1 VLALNMNRL
10 VRILW
15 GALCFENA
23 ERLVHAYA
31 DGASRGN
38 PGPAGCGA
46 FVTTPEGRLLGEA
59 RRALG
64 DATSNAAEYA
74 AAALAL
80 ELALTH
86 RATAMTLHLDSRLVV
101 EQLTHALGLGVG
113 SSPPRALGKRTRAP
127 ILAAAD
133 EAGVGTMDTTV
144 FWCAGQGA
152 RRQRPVESG

>member
-1 VLALNMNRL
+1 MA
-10 VRILW
+10 
-15 GALCFENA
+15 G

-46 FVTTPEGRLLGEA
+46 YVTTPEGRLLGEG

-80 ELALTH
+80 ELAVRH
-86 RATAMTLHLDSRLVV
+86 RATAVTLHMDSRLVV
-101 EQLTHALGLGVG
+101 EQLTRALGLGVG
-113 SSPPRALGKRTRAP
+113 WATREPAFLPTQARIAALVASFDAVRLRWVPRARNARADRLANEAVDAGASRRPEETRDGY
-127 ILAAAD
+127 L
-133 EAGVGTMDTTV
+133 
-144 FWCAGQGA
+144 
-152 RRQRPVESG
+152 